1 MLQRALFPF
10 WVYSTWLARRRA
22 REKKVQSWI
31 KARGAPT
38 PAPRAACSVTL
49 LWRRSARVFLPLGAP
64 GAAKPAT
71 TMTRCRESKA
81 HACTRRHTQPRARA
95 HIQVEPWRWVG
106 GGGQGER
113 GEAPDL
119 LQKQVTT
126 SGGRVHSSRLP
137 QHRASI
143 SAAPSPAR
151 CLFLP
156 SDNVFLADQS
166 TRRPGIGGGGRERRW
181 ELGRRK
187 SRNARETTFLL
198 S

>member
-1 MLQRALFPF
+1 MHAVLQRALFPF

-106 GGGQGER
+106 GGGQGE
-113 GEAPDL
+113 
-119 LQKQVTT
+119 
-126 SGGRVHSSRLP
+126 GGSSRL
-137 QHRASI
+137 ASE
-143 SAAPSPAR
+143 AG
-151 CLFLP
+151 
-156 SDNVFLADQS
+156 DDV
-166 TRRPGIGGGGRERRW
+166 GRESPQQQAASAQGQHQCRPESSTMPVPPKRQCFSRRSVDYKAGYRWRW
-181 ELGRRK
+181 EGEKMGTR
-187 SRNARETTFLL
+187 
-198 S
+198 